1 MKEKLIVVVYII
13 VLSLCARAYSPEII
27 KVMSQDKSR
36 VIGETHGAKA
46 REILHVVDQD
56 GLPVMNARIY
66 GSFWPGDNG
75 REYILINGL
84 TNADGEYVA
93 EGVSKWKLTYQVT
106 KDGYY
111 MSNGVIDY
119 LAATNVPVIVHG
131 KWQPYGN
138 KRTIVLKKMKN
149 PENLVCWNRTKKYVI
164 PSYDKWLAFDLER
177 CQFVAPYGEGTDS
190 DVLLRFTLNNP
201 SRKEYHMKMEVSFT
215 NMPYA
220 GACQMKKD
228 DFSDFKSVYNADTN
242 ANYLQTLVYSFDRD
256 PQKHPVVVELE
267 EDEYLVFRTRTK
279 IDEKGRL
286 ISANYGVLYG
296 QWQFVGPGGMKIP
309 FLVFNPTP
317 NKTNLEPK
325 Q

>member
-1 MKEKLIVVVYII
+1 
-13 VLSLCARAYSPEII
+13 
-27 KVMSQDKSR
+27 
-36 VIGETHGAKA
+36 
-46 REILHVVDQD
+46 
-56 GLPVMNARIY
+56 
-66 GSFWPGDNG
+66 
-75 REYILINGL
+75 
-84 TNADGEYVA
+84 
-93 EGVSKWKLTYQVT
+93 
-106 KDGYY
+106 
-111 MSNGVIDY
+111 
-119 LAATNVPVIVHG
+119 
-131 KWQPYGN
+131 
-138 KRTIVLKKMKN
+138 
-149 PENLVCWNRTKKYVI
+149 
-164 PSYDKWLAFDLER
+164 
-177 CQFVAPYGEGTDS
+177 
-190 DVLLRFTLNNP
+190 
-201 SRKEYHMKMEVSFT
+201 
-215 NMPYA
+215 
-220 GACQMKKD
+220 MKKD